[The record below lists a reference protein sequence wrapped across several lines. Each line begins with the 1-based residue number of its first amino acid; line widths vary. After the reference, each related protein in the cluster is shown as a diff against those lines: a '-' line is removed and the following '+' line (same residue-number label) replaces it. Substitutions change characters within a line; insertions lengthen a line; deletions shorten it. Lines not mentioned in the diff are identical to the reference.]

1 MKKIPQRPRRA
12 RYYRTIFTIVAEGS
26 LTEYSYIRAV
36 QRRLQE
42 QYGTNCVISPSKP
55 RNSSVKELIQ
65 AANKKVSDLRK
76 NDQVWILVD
85 RDPESHTEEDMHNLM
100 LWEQSSARHHVALS
114 NPRFEYWLLRHF
126 EDAPTEKNALDDF
139 YVARYL
145 PGYDKYKDVERSA
158 KITYRAIES
167 AICHAGN
174 SPYPTCEQPNII
186 GSGMHLLV
194 RELINAVG
202 ASISSKR
209 AE

>member
-12 RYYRTIFTIVAEGS
+12 RHYRTIFAIVAEGS
-26 LTEYSYIRAV
+26 LTEHSYIKAV
-36 QRRLQE
+36 LRCLQK
-42 QYGTNCVISPSKP
+42 QYGTTCRISPIKP
-55 RNSSVKELIQ
+55 RNSSVKELIR
-65 AANKKVSDLRK
+65 AADEKTTELRK
-76 NDQVWILVD
+76 DDQVWILVD
-85 RDPESHTEEDMHNLM
+85 RHPESHTEDDMQALM
-100 LWEQSSARHHVALS
+100 RWEQSSPRRHVALS

-126 EDAPTEKNALDDF
+126 EEAPTERNALDDL

-145 PGYDKYKDVERSA
+145 PGYDKRKDAERSA
-158 KITYRAIES
+158 RITYRAIEF
-167 AICHAGN
+167 AMRHAGN

-194 RELINAVG
+194 HELINAVG